1 MRCALCGR
9 ALTAP
14 TVMIGSE
21 PIGPTCARKA
31 GLTKLARKTGSRVL
45 RFGRPPAQ
53 EVRDTRT
60 LDLFADL
67 IDE

>member
-9 ALTAP
+9 SLTTP

-21 PIGPTCARKA
+21 AIGPVCARKA

-45 RFGRPPAQ
+45 RFGRPTAQ

-60 LDLFADL
+60 IDLFEDL
-67 IDE
+67 IGE